1 MAELRS
7 QSNESVGDILFH
19 TVLQVSISFLPQSHP
34 ADRRKRKYE
43 DNPLFTAMDRSTL
56 FLLLMFSW

>member
-19 TVLQVSISFLPQSHP
+19 MVLQVSISFLPQCHP
-34 ADRRKRKYE
+34 VDRRKRKYE
-43 DNPLFTAMDRSTL
+43 DTPLLTAMDRSTL
-56 FLLLMFSW
+56 FLLLMFC